1 MIRFMVFTDEA
12 STREEPCSMNL
23 DVFDDTVTT
32 IDSKIIIKKQIYT
45 EEAIIKMK
53 MTEVF

>member
-1 MIRFMVFTDEA
+1 
-12 STREEPCSMNL
+12 MNL